1 MGAGY
6 HGGFGATKGNS
17 KTKIVGYIRGKQVV
31 LDKLQLIAG
40 ISGVTKQASDIVD
53 NIKNKKIRLTIL
65 GDDLFEKYLG
75 VSAETAAYTVDN
87 HMYLRMSTLNGLS
100 DLIHEGTHAMD
111 HISGRSRKNTLISNE
126 IRAYKKEH
134 EFQKA
139 AGIKLDFKD
148 EDEIRIHVYL
158 NYYKKE
164 R

>member
-1 MGAGY
+1 M
-6 HGGFGATKGNS
+6 
-17 KTKIVGYIRGKQVV
+17 
-31 LDKLQLIAG
+31 
-40 ISGVTKQASDIVD
+40 
-53 NIKNKKIRLTIL
+53 
-65 GDDLFEKYLG
+65 G
-75 VSAETAAYTVDN
+75 VSAETVAYTVDN